1 MRSPQARWRH
11 LRSCAGELKSITWAY
26 RTRVAPFEPDALHP
40 KAGDDQ
46 AEQTLRTALVE
57 WRTRLSSGA
66 DLNNTTLRKHFPE
79 RVFKH
84 GQRQRPKAS
93 SFWQLRYWQR
103 LFKLPNK
110 RLRLWCCDGGW
121 QIANNASQ
129 VRGKQESKLSKINE
143 HLEQPQSTAYCAPYH
158 LLV

>member
-1 MRSPQARWRH
+1 MRWHLNASHVRSPQARWRH

-46 AEQTLRTALVE
+46 AEQTLRTELVE

-66 DLNNTTLRKHFPE
+66 ALNNTTLRKHFPE

-84 GQRQRPKAS
+84 GQRQPPKANS
-93 SFWQLRYWQR
+93 VWQLRYWQR
-103 LFKLPNK
+103 LFY
-110 RLRLWCCDGGW
+110 RLWLWCCKH
-121 QIANNASQ
+121 ASQ
-129 VRGKQESKLSKINE
+129 IRGKLESKPSKINE
-143 HLEQPQSTAYCAPYH
+143 HLEQPQSTAYCAPYRF
-158 LLV
+158 LV